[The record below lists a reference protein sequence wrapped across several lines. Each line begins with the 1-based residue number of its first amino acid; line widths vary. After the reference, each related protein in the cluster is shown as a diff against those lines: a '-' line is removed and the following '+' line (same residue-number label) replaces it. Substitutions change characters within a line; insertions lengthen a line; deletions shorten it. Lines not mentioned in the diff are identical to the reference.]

1 MKGTEGWK
9 PLPTFP
15 VFQSCR
21 QTKEFSINPKKIQ
34 IYGEKINMANIISK
48 KLSGCYRR
56 VLTFLLVI
64 VAVSL
69 IAVGVV
75 YRQVGGPEGARYW
88 MAERALNSI
97 EKHLKSEDQRP
108 DGIPEEQ
115 IVENF
120 QRAREATR
128 KRQVNLTSL
137 NRVLKS
143 YQVEFNEKKPSTP
156 EIQEFL
162 GKLRSTILTNT
173 DSKN

>member
-1 MKGTEGWK
+1 
-9 PLPTFP
+9 
-15 VFQSCR
+15 
-21 QTKEFSINPKKIQ
+21 
-34 IYGEKINMANIISK
+34 MANIISR

-75 YRQVGGPEGARYW
+75 YWQVGGPEGARYW
-88 MAERALNSI
+88 MAEQALSSV

-120 QRAREATR
+120 QRVREATR

-137 NRVLKS
+137 NEVLKS
-143 YQVEFNEKKPSTP
+143 YQTEFNEKKPSTP
-156 EIQEFL
+156 EIQQFL
-162 GKLRSTILTNT
+162 RTLERTILTDT